1 MGAEEVRAY
10 EENKARWDQS
20 HSKLLRLSEEIS
32 QVVESLRDNP
42 LRFMVSNVAG
52 DSGPGLQLASNI
64 VLDGDRWPTA
74 KELLD
79 LTNEFREV
87 TFSIRNA
94 WSVLSDEEKGQVE
107 TAEGALF

>member
-1 MGAEEVRAY
+1 MGTEEVRAY
-10 EENKARWDQS
+10 EESRAKWEQN
-20 HSKLLRLSEEIS
+20 HSQLLRLSAEIS
-32 QVVESLRDNP
+32 QVAESLKDNP
-42 LRFMVSNVAG
+42 LRFMVSNV
-52 DSGPGLQLASNI
+52 SGVSGSGLQLASNI

-94 WSVLSDEEKGQVE
+94 WAVLSDDEQGQVE
-107 TAEGALF
+107 TVDGAIL

>member
-1 MGAEEVRAY
+1 
-10 EENKARWDQS
+10 
-20 HSKLLRLSEEIS
+20 
-32 QVVESLRDNP
+32 
-42 LRFMVSNVAG
+42 MVSNV
-52 DSGPGLQLASNI
+52 SGVSGSGLQLASNI

-94 WSVLSDEEKGQVE
+94 WAVLSDDEQGQVE
-107 TAEGALF
+107 TVDGAIL